1 MMNKSKIYIR
11 GIVAVLVVAV
21 VVGGLFLSPASA
33 FLGDRLFD
41 SVSDSLNAA
50 QSNEENAPNETSLA
64 IPTERYAVADIVEKV
79 SPAVVRIE
87 TRSVS
92 SAGSV
97 NPFFNDPF
105 FKEFFGFDLPDI
117 PQVQQGLGSGFI
129 FDERGYI
136 LTNDHVV
143 RGADSIQIV
152 LEGEKEPIKAEV
164 VGSDYNMDLA
174 VLKIDNNKSLPTVP
188 LGDSSTTRV
197 GEWVIAVGNPYGLD
211 HTVTVGVIS
220 AKGRPLVIENRHYE
234 ELLQTDA
241 AINPGNSGGPLINL
255 NGEVIGI
262 NTAVDTASQGIGF
275 AIPINQA
282 KSVLDQL
289 IEKGKV
295 SRPWV
300 GVEITDLDQE
310 TAKYLGFSG
319 ENGVLIVNVQPNSP
333 AEKSGITSGDVILE
347 INGQAMTSADEVV
360 SFIKGR
366 AIGDKL
372 NFKIWRNGKVL
383 SISVTVGDQA
393 DQGS

>member
-1 MMNKSKIYIR
+1 MNKSKIYIR

-50 QSNEENAPNETSLA
+50 QSNEESAPNETSLV

-152 LEGEKEPIKAEV
+152 LEDEKEPIKAEV

-275 AIPINQA
+275 AIPINQV

-300 GVEITDLDQE
+300 GIEITDLDQE

-319 ENGVLIVNVQPNSP
+319 ENGVLVVGVQPNSP
-333 AEKSGITSGDVILE
+333 AERAGIASGDVILE